1 MSTLN
6 IEIISVE
13 GITFKGEC
21 AMAVVPSIEGDLGIM
36 QNHEA
41 VIAKLKAGHITI
53 YDNSQNVV
61 KQIEIAG
68 GFAEMSGAG
77 KLIVLID

>member
-13 GITFKGEC
+13 GIAFKGEC

-41 VIAKLKAGHITI
+41 VIAKLRAGYVTI
-53 YDNSQNVV
+53 YDNSQNVL

-77 KLIVLID
+77 KLIVLVD

>member
-1 MSTLN
+1 MSALN

-21 AMAVVPSIEGDLGIM
+21 AMAVVPSVDGDMGIM

-41 VIAKLKAGHITI
+41 AVVKLRAGQVTVF
-53 YDNSQNVV
+53 DNAQNVI
-61 KQIEIAG
+61 KQIEVEG
-68 GFAEMSGAG
+68 GYAETSGSN